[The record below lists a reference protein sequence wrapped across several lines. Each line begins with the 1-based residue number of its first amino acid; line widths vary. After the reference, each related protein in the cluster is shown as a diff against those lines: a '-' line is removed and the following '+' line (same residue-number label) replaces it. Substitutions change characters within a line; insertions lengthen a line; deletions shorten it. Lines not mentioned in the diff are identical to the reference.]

1 MKIIG
6 ITGGVGAG
14 KSAILDYI
22 EENYNARVL
31 KADDIAH
38 LLMEPGTD
46 CYAALRKAL
55 PGEVFLL
62 GEGIDRPALAQLMFS
77 QENIRSTVNGIVH
90 PAVKV
95 YIKDIIEKERAGGT
109 LSDLP
114 EKSAG
119 LPCEGKRP
127 LAYLVIEAA
136 LLIEDHYEEICDELW
151 YIYATEENRRRRLM
165 ESRGYSPEKIDR
177 MFASQLPEEVYRQHC
192 RVVIDNNGTREAA
205 CAQVAQALSERP

>member
-38 LLMEPGTD
+38 TLMEPGTD

-55 PGEVFLL
+55 PAETFLPE
-62 GEGIDRPALAQLMFS
+62 GGIDRPVLAQLMFS
-77 QENIRSTVNGIVH
+77 RENVRSTVNGIVH

-95 YIKDIIEKERAGGT
+95 YIKNIIEKERSASGT
-109 LSDLP
+109 LS
-114 EKSAG
+114 
-119 LPCEGKRP
+119 
-127 LAYLVIEAA
+127 YLVIEAA

-151 YIYATEENRRRRLM
+151 YIYATEENRKRRLM
-165 ESRGYSPEKIDR
+165 ESRGYSEEKIR
-177 MFASQLPEEVYRQHC
+177 QIFASQLPEKTYRQHC

-205 CAQVAQALSERP
+205 CAQVAQALEGVKT

>member
-1 MKIIG
+1 MRIIG

-38 LLMEPGTD
+38 RLMEPGTG
-46 CYAALRKAL
+46 CYEALKKAL
-55 PGEVFLL
+55 PAEVFLP
-62 GEGIDRPALAQLMFS
+62 EGGINRPALAQLMFS
-77 QENIRSTVNGIVH
+77 QENIRSTVNVIVH

-95 YIKDIIEKERAGGT
+95 YIRDTIEKERAAGS
-109 LSDLP
+109 LS
-114 EKSAG
+114 
-119 LPCEGKRP
+119 
-127 LAYLVIEAA
+127 YLVIEAA
-136 LLIEDHYEEICDELW
+136 LLIEDHYGEICDELW
-151 YIYATEENRRRRLM
+151 YIYTTEDNRRRRLM

-177 MFASQLPEEVYRQHC
+177 IFASQLPEETYRKYC

-205 CAQVAQALSERP
+205 SAQVAKALEERPLQ